1 MADMQL
7 VQMLKSGQE
16 DLEWFDSNLNAL
28 LKDFNN
34 MFIAF
39 RNKRVIESDQDLNR
53 LMQKLKE
60 EDVDTSNV
68 FVKFVSKVKY
78 IL

>member
-1 MADMQL
+1 MADTQL
-7 VQMLKSGQE
+7 VQMLRSGQE

-28 LKDFNN
+28 LNDFNN

-39 RNKRVIESDQDLNR
+39 RNKKVIESDQDLNR
-53 LMQKLKE
+53 LMEKLK
-60 EDVDTSNV
+60 DVDTSNV

>member
-1 MADMQL
+1 MTDTQL

-16 DLEWFDSNLNAL
+16 DLEWFDANLNL
-28 LKDFNN
+28 LITKFNEK
-34 MFIAF
+34 FIAF
-39 RNKRVIESDQDLNR
+39 RNKQVIGYNQDLNE
-53 LMQKLKE
+53 LMKKLKE
-60 EDVDTSNV
+60 SDVDTSNV

>member
-1 MADMQL
+1 MADKQI

-28 LKDFNN
+28 LKNFNN
-34 MFIAF
+34 MFVAF
-39 RNKRVIESDQDLNR
+39 RDKKVIESDHDLDK
-53 LMQKLKE
+53 LMEKLK
-60 EDVDTSNV
+60 DADTSNI

>member
-39 RNKRVIESDQDLNR
+39 RNKKVIESDQDLNR
-53 LMQKLKE
+53 LMEKLK
-60 EDVDTSNV
+60 DVDTSNV

>member
-1 MADMQL
+1 MTDTQL

-16 DLEWFDSNLNAL
+16 DLEWFDANLNL
-28 LKDFNN
+28 LISKFNEN
-34 MFIAF
+34 FIAF
-39 RNKRVIESDQDLNR
+39 RNKQVIEYDQDINK
-53 LMQKLKE
+53 LMEKLKKSKI
-60 EDVDTSNV
+60 DTSNI

>member
-1 MADMQL
+1 MADTQL

-39 RNKRVIESDQDLNR
+39 RSKRVIESDHDLNR
-53 LMQKLKE
+53 LMEKLKE
-60 EDVDTSNV
+60 GDVDTSNV

>member
-39 RNKRVIESDQDLNR
+39 RDKKIIESDQDLNR
-53 LMQKLKE
+53 LMEKLK
-60 EDVDTSNV
+60 DGDTSNV

>member
-7 VQMLKSGQE
+7 VQMLKAGQE
-16 DLEWFDSNLNAL
+16 DLEWFDANLNL
-28 LKDFNN
+28 LITKFNEK
-34 MFIAF
+34 FVAF
-39 RNKRVIESDQDLNR
+39 RNKQVLESDQDLNR
-53 LMQKLKE
+53 LMEKLKE
-60 EDVDTSNV
+60 SDVDTSNV

>member
-39 RNKRVIESDQDLNR
+39 RNKKVIESDQDLNS
-53 LMQKLKE
+53 LMEKLKE
-60 EDVDTSNV
+60 KDVDTSNV

>member
-28 LKDFNN
+28 LKDFDN

-39 RNKRVIESDQDLNR
+39 RNKKVIESDQDLNR
-53 LMQKLKE
+53 LMEKLKE
-60 EDVDTSNV
+60 MGIDTSNV
-68 FVKFVSKVKY
+68 FIKFVSKVKY

>member
-1 MADMQL
+1 MADTQL

-16 DLEWFDSNLNAL
+16 DLEWFDSNLNVL

-39 RNKRVIESDQDLNR
+39 RNKKVIESDQDLNR
-53 LMQKLKE
+53 LMEKLK
-60 EDVDTSNV
+60 DVDTSNV